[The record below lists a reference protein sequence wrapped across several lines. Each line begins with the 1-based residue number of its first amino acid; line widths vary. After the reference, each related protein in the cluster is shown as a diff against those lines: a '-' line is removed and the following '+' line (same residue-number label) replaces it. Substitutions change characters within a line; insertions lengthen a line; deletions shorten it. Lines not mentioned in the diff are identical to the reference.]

1 MKKLLFGL
9 LLLFIPF
16 TVKAE
21 TILKDYTV
29 DINIKGT
36 SAEIEE
42 QFVVVD
48 TKEIENNFS
57 KDIFCDE
64 TTLEMIDT
72 NIVNLNVIKE
82 KSNRPTIIG
91 TIKKEQQYHVKYFIQ
106 DYSQYGT
113 HVWDYY
119 PPEDS
124 FVQNLTFHISCGDDL
139 EWCAAFG
146 FDEGTYELTEDGK
159 DTIGILKDNEKDI
172 FFLVNARLKE
182 DEEEEE
188 IPVDEAGSLD
198 ELIVHGNKRNKNL
211 SLFALLFAILIGL
224 HLARSFPD
232 NKKILLIYAIVVI
245 LLVVIQYA
253 LEQPYSIIFMLFYA
267 LFYMCLYFKDFKGGI
282 LTEIFVVAFL
292 AFHSYFFFGMFV
304 GIEPHILNNIS
315 ILISS
320 RIFRKNFYKKNNI
333 E

>member
-1 MKKLLFGL
+1 MKKILFEL

-29 DINIKGT
+29 DINIRGT

-48 TKEIENNFS
+48 TNEIENNFS

-72 NIVNLNVIKE
+72 NIENLNVIKE
-82 KSNRPTIIG
+82 KSNRPTMIG
-91 TIKKEQQYHVKYFIQ
+91 SIKKEQQYHVKYFIQ

-159 DTIGILKDNEKDI
+159 DTIGILKDNEKNTY
-172 FFLVNARLKE
+172 FQVNARLKE
-182 DEEEEE
+182 DEEE
-188 IPVDEAGSLD
+188 IPVDEAGSFS
-198 ELIVHGNKRNKNL
+198 ELIKHGNKRNKNL

-224 HLARSFPD
+224 HIVRSFPD
-232 NKKILLIYAIVVI
+232 NKKTFLIYALAVI
-245 LLVVIQYA
+245 FLVVIQYA
-253 LEQPYSIIFMLFYA
+253 IEQPYSLFFMLFYA

-282 LTEIFVVAFL
+282 ITEIFVFAFL
-292 AFHSYFFFGMFV
+292 TFHSYFFYGMYV

-315 ILISS
+315 LLISA
-320 RIFRKNFYKKNNI
+320 RIFRKNFYK
-333 E
+333 